1 MDTIYGYE
9 PWLLTMVTNYGYY
22 IWFLTMVSKY
32 TKYGYYLWLLT
43 MATNVS
49 MVACVAHPFSRATE
63 LKLLLDLL
71 LGL

>member
-1 MDTIYGYE
+1 
-9 PWLLTMVTNYGYY
+9 MVTNYGYH
-22 IWFLTMVSKY
+22 IWFPTMV

>member
-1 MDTIYGYE
+1 
-9 PWLLTMVTNYGYY
+9 MVTNYGYY
-22 IWFLTMVSKY
+22 IWFPTMV